1 MALPAR
7 AHGWSVPLAHS
18 PRDSASHMKG
28 LRYQAWSAPDACGA
42 AVQLSSGNM
51 GCYTNTKAAACL
63 WLAPHLASDG
73 ATGQG
78 SLVVGASL
86 PSTWLVQKTRG
97 RKTRTC
103 QMPPAVW
110 LWAIKWCRQKPIHL
124 LQADCDWVVPGKD
137 ILYSQT
143 EWVLPGQHIWCL
155 QHHPA
160 WHPIHSYHRQCCIT
174 SCGMRSR
181 TPRLMRWYSSL
192 RGAHN
197 IICVRSLTILG
208 FLMTRQ

>member
-78 SLVVGASL
+78 SSGGQSPVNMAGAENTWQEDQDMPNATSCLVVGNQM
-86 PSTWLVQKTRG
+86 VQAEAHS
-97 RKTRTC
+97 
-103 QMPPAVW
+103 PPA
-110 LWAIKWCRQKPIHL
+110 
-124 LQADCDWVVPGKD
+124 G
-137 ILYSQT
+137 
-143 EWVLPGQHIWCL
+143 
-155 QHHPA
+155 
-160 WHPIHSYHRQCCIT
+160 
-174 SCGMRSR
+174 
-181 TPRLMRWYSSL
+181 RL
-192 RGAHN
+192 
-197 IICVRSLTILG
+197 
-208 FLMTRQ
+208 